1 MRYFINI
8 NGCIL
13 FTILMAQIGG
23 CGRVFRTSLLRR
35 GGRGIHSAALSLCTI
50 MADSCLDGLAVWC
63 SPGMQETRVRCN
75 NNALN
80 FSVHMNPLL
89 HFAPSYGIH
98 WPIVYLVRSMRT
110 YFPQKGHS
118 CFDGLVVWCLPRVLD
133 TCDQCSISHW
143 GIEFS
148 CSLEHTITV
157 LKLHMILHIYHL
169 SKEQRAQ
176 WFV

>member
-1 MRYFINI
+1 MSYAIHIDGYILFTNLMTKVCGCGRIC
-8 NGCIL
+8 CIL
-13 FTILMAQIGG
+13 FTILIAQIGG
-23 CGRVFRTSLLRR
+23 CGRVFRTSLLCR

-98 WPIVYLVRSMRT
+98 WPIVYLVRSMRN

-118 CFDGLVVWCLPRVLD
+118 CFEGLVVWCLPRVLD
-133 TCDQCSISHW
+133 TSVRFP
-143 GIEFS
+143 IE
-148 CSLEHTITV
+148 V
-157 LKLHMILHIYHL
+157 
-169 SKEQRAQ
+169 
-176 WFV
+176 

>member
-1 MRYFINI
+1 
-8 NGCIL
+8 
-13 FTILMAQIGG
+13 MAQIGG
-23 CGRVFRTSLLRR
+23 CGRVFRTSLFAPWWTR
-35 GGRGIHSAALSLCTI
+35 HSLSRIVSCTI
-50 MADSCLDGLAVWC
+50 MVDSCLDGLAVWY

-75 NNALN
+75 NNAWN
-80 FSVHMNPLL
+80 FSVHSNPLL
-89 HFAPSYGIH
+89 HSEPSYGIH

-157 LKLHMILHIYHL
+157 QKLHMILHI
-169 SKEQRAQ
+169 SSIKRAESTMVRIVQ
-176 WFV
+176 VDLPLL